1 MFKIIGL
8 ILCFFSYSVSA
19 SYTCSGKV
27 KGIAISPKN
36 GRILAER
43 IGPLVWPELCSV
55 KTELEGVSVESC
67 KVIFSTLL
75 TAQMA
80 DKTVTLWFN
89 DDKDCSQA
97 SHAPW
102 TPLSGWYFGPK
113 LSD

>member
-1 MFKIIGL
+1 MFKIIGFL
-8 ILCFFSYSVSA
+8 LCFFSYSVSA
-19 SYTCSGKV
+19 TYTCSGKI
-27 KGIAISPKN
+27 KGIAINPKS
-36 GRILAER
+36 GLVQAEK
-43 IGPLVWPELCSV
+43 IGPLAWPALCSV
-55 KTELEGVSVESC
+55 ESEVGGVSVESC

-102 TPLSGWYFGPK
+102 TLLSGWYFGPK